1 MRLGKSIFSLLII
14 IALSGLLL
22 LTNCGSNKI
31 EVSSEPRNSTID
43 KTPPTIKVF
52 LENSG
57 SMDGYMCDGSQLKD
71 AMYAYLSDLKLC
83 SSSLELNYINS
94 KIIPFKGGLD
104 SYIKELN
111 PISFRTAGGNR
122 SKTDLREIIKNVI
135 SNTNDTSIS
144 IFISDCILDLDNK
157 NAQDFFTNC
166 QISIKNSVIS
176 GRDSVPNFGV
186 VVAKLTSKFT
196 GKYFYPNSTV
206 ENLNDVTRPYYMW
219 IFGNSNIIANILYN
233 APLDDLQK
241 YGFEDMISFVT
252 INDIPFDINNKT
264 TTSKIINPTNGY
276 YLATIRAD
284 FRTTLQPNN
293 IIVTPLNYTFY
304 DSSIAIET
312 IQPITANNSEY
323 THYITIKIPQESK
336 TIEEVLTFNSPRISN
351 WVYNSNDD
359 SGTDIK
365 NNLSKTTGIK
375 YLIDP
380 AKVTRVA
387 LENAASIAG
396 MFLTTE
402 CVIVEKKDD
411 KADMP
416 MGAPGMGGMGGM
428 M

>member
-104 SYIKELN
+104 SYIKGLN
-111 PISFRTAGGNR
+111 PISFKTAGGNR
-122 SKTDLREIIKNVI
+122 SNTDLREIIKNVI

-144 IFISDCILDLDNK
+144 IFISDCILDLPTK

-293 IIVTPLNYTFY
+293 IIETSSNYTFY

-375 YLIDP
+375 YLI
-380 AKVTRVA
+380 
-387 LENAASIAG
+387 EGIADAYKKDKL
-396 MFLTTE
+396 LTT
-402 CVIVEKKDD
+402 CKFNIKHK
-411 KADMP
+411 
-416 MGAPGMGGMGGM
+416 
-428 M
+428 

>member
-1 MRLGKSIFSLLII
+1 MKLGTKCFRVSTFVLLI
-14 IALSGLLL
+14 LLIFA
-22 LTNCGSNKI
+22 NCGSKKI
-31 EVSSEPRNSTID
+31 EVSSERINSTID

-122 SKTDLREIIKNVI
+122 SNTDLREIIKNVI

-144 IFISDCILDLDNK
+144 IFISDCILDLPTK

-206 ENLNDVTRPYYMW
+206 ENLNDVARPYYMW

-293 IIVTPLNYTFY
+293 IIETSSNYTFY

-375 YLIDP
+375 YLI
-380 AKVTRVA
+380 
-387 LENAASIAG
+387 EGIADAYKKDKL
-396 MFLTTE
+396 LTT
-402 CVIVEKKDD
+402 CKFNIKHK
-411 KADMP
+411 
-416 MGAPGMGGMGGM
+416 
-428 M
+428 

>member
-94 KIIPFKGGLD
+94 KIIPFNGGLD
-104 SYIKELN
+104 SYIKGLN
-111 PISFRTAGGNR
+111 PISFKTAGGNR
-122 SKTDLREIIKNVI
+122 SNTDLREIIKNVI

-144 IFISDCILDLDNK
+144 IFISDCILDLPTK

-166 QISIKNSVIS
+166 QISIKISVIS

-293 IIVTPLNYTFY
+293 IIETSSNYTFY

-375 YLIDP
+375 YLI
-380 AKVTRVA
+380 
-387 LENAASIAG
+387 EGIADAYKKDKL
-396 MFLTTE
+396 LTT
-402 CVIVEKKDD
+402 CKFNIKHK
-411 KADMP
+411 
-416 MGAPGMGGMGGM
+416 
-428 M
+428 

>member
-22 LTNCGSNKI
+22 LTNCVSNKI

-57 SMDGYMCDGSQLKD
+57 SMDGYMCDGSDLKD

-83 SSSLELNYINS
+83 SKSLELNYINS
-94 KIIPFKGGLD
+94 KIIPFNGELD
-104 SYIKELN
+104 TYIKELN
-111 PISFRTAGGNR
+111 PASFRNAGGNR
-122 SKTDLREIIKNVI
+122 SNTDLRQMIKYVI

-144 IFISDCILDLDNK
+144 IFISDCILDLPAK
-157 NAQDFFTNC
+157 NAQDFLTNC

-176 GRDSVPNFGV
+176 GIDSVPNFGV
-186 VVAKLTSKFT
+186 VVAKLTSEFN
-196 GKYFYPNSTV
+196 GKYFYPNNTV
-206 ENLNDVTRPYYMW
+206 ENLNEVSRPYYMW
-219 IFGNSNIIANILYN
+219 IFGNANIVANILDN
-233 APLDDLQK
+233 APLDDLRK
-241 YGFEDMISFVT
+241 YGFEDMISFVPQ
-252 INDIPFDINNKT
+252 NNIPFDINNKT

-284 FRTTLQPNN
+284 FRTTLQPNS
-293 IIVTPLNYTFY
+293 IIVAPSNYTFF
-304 DSSIAIET
+304 DSSISIET

-323 THYITIKIPQESK
+323 THFITIKIPKESK
-336 TIEEVLTFNSPRISN
+336 TIEEVLTFNAPGVSN

-375 YLIDP
+375 YLI
-380 AKVTRVA
+380 
-387 LENAASIAG
+387 EGIADAYKKDKL
-396 MFLTTE
+396 LTT
-402 CVIVEKKDD
+402 CKFNIKHK
-411 KADMP
+411 
-416 MGAPGMGGMGGM
+416 
-428 M
+428 

>member
-22 LTNCGSNKI
+22 LTNCVSNKI

-57 SMDGYMCDGSQLKD
+57 SMDGYMCDGSDLKD

-83 SSSLELNYINS
+83 SKSLELNYINS
-94 KIIPFKGGLD
+94 KIIPFNGELD
-104 SYIKELN
+104 TYIKELN
-111 PISFRTAGGNR
+111 PASFRNAGGNR
-122 SKTDLREIIKNVI
+122 SNTDLGEMIKNVI

-144 IFISDCILDLDNK
+144 IFISDCILDLPAK
-157 NAQDFFTNC
+157 NAQDFLTNC

-176 GRDSVPNFGV
+176 GIDSVPNFGV
-186 VVAKLTSKFT
+186 VVAKLTSEFN
-196 GKYFYPNSTV
+196 GKYFYPNNTV
-206 ENLNDVTRPYYMW
+206 ENLNEVSRPYYMW
-219 IFGNSNIIANILYN
+219 IFGNANIVANILDN
-233 APLDDLQK
+233 APLDDLRK
-241 YGFEDMISFVT
+241 YGFEDMISFVPQ
-252 INDIPFDINNKT
+252 NNIPFDINNKT

-284 FRTTLQPNN
+284 FRTTLQPNS
-293 IIVTPLNYTFY
+293 IIVAPSNYTFF
-304 DSSIAIET
+304 DSSISIET

-323 THYITIKIPQESK
+323 THFITIKIPKESK
-336 TIEEVLTFNSPRISN
+336 TIEEVLTFNAPGVSN

-375 YLIDP
+375 YLI
-380 AKVTRVA
+380 
-387 LENAASIAG
+387 EGIADAYKKDKL
-396 MFLTTE
+396 LTT
-402 CVIVEKKDD
+402 CKFNIKHK
-411 KADMP
+411 
-416 MGAPGMGGMGGM
+416 
-428 M
+428 